1 MFEGAEING
10 ELSKTWEL
18 LSVAGFDV
26 CVQHCHTVSVEGGRG
41 LTGMNKIDFER
52 FIIIYIHSLLLDRE
66 SANSLGHPLFT
77 S

>member
-26 CVQHCHTVSVEGGRG
+26 CVQHCHTVSVEGGEG
-41 LTGMNKIDFER
+41 
-52 FIIIYIHSLLLDRE
+52 
-66 SANSLGHPLFT
+66 ANWHE
-77 S
+77 